1 MDGVKALVVLASI
14 YYPGDGI
21 VAKNNYQTSSGERY
35 DQSAP
40 KCAALQWS
48 LGTML
53 HLVHGRN
60 NIDVTINDHGP
71 YRKGR
76 ALDCTP
82 AVDKALHLG
91 GLGSVR
97 VEAYPPLPKARPA
110 EDQIAASSGA
120 DQLDATVKSPSQS
133 KVWVDPQLK
142 ASEHKKVV
150 RLVARRPLMQHIP
163 QPIQPF
169 WQVTL
174 P

>member
-35 DQSAP
+35 DQTAP
-40 KCAALQWS
+40 KCAALQWP

-71 YRKGR
+71 YRRGR

-97 VEAYPPLPKARPA
+97 VETYVHRFPLSPKETR
-110 EDQIAASSGA
+110 
-120 DQLDATVKSPSQS
+120 
-133 KVWVDPQLK
+133 
-142 ASEHKKVV
+142 
-150 RLVARRPLMQHIP
+150 
-163 QPIQPF
+163 
-169 WQVTL
+169 
-174 P
+174 

>member
-1 MDGVKALVVLASI
+1 MEGVKALVVLASI

-21 VAKNNYQTSSGERY
+21 VAKNNYQTSSGQRY

-40 KCAALQWS
+40 RCAALKWA

-97 VEAYPPLPKARPA
+97 VEAYPPLPKARPVEA
-110 EDQIAASSGA
+110 Q
-120 DQLDATVKSPSQS
+120 
-133 KVWVDPQLK
+133 
-142 ASEHKKVV
+142 
-150 RLVARRPLMQHIP
+150 
-163 QPIQPF
+163 
-169 WQVTL
+169 
-174 P
+174 